1 MGCAGSKPHLPSL
14 SSNHINSPQKGFI
27 LFNAKTIEY
36 LSANETDIKTK
47 LIQRCEAKLIKTA
60 TISQSKSLLGNAK
73 RSLLSSSQ
81 SNQQIPPSGSNSK
94 DTSMVVVTAVDQQQ
108 DSTPTSKISNLSLA
122 NSSSISAQL
131 GNEYKPKEFAIYSAV
146 DYVLKYAI
154 NDFDIENFKSSNHLS
169 MKQIRKDI
177 MKKYTSSRQSSSKLN
192 NSISNNNSINNNNCT
207 NTMTLK
213 CQDTAFYKLALHTA
227 IDEFGSFI
235 QENFININEFQSTVK
250 EKSLEPED
258 DVNKNG
264 ANDDNKS
271 NTSSL
276 NDKEA
281 LKLKEA
287 LEVARQNFYKGKM
300 SMVCLNKAGG
310 YVVKEVKD
318 QTNDT
323 SILDK
328 SPSAK
333 NTTISQSPT
342 KESELD
348 HEVAKIISEKEQAD
362 SLAEFLRIKS
372 DSAKYLNETIDAIVS
387 YTTKSGIFNDITS
400 FEFEDEKEKTSFIA
414 QLQSAFDQCLIL
426 KENLEKSNN
435 LIKLFNSINE
445 NDYSSIDDKLVDLTV
460 NLDYVNKEF
469 KSYLKLLDDSL
480 RHQLN
485 HISKSNEE
493 NHNLVIKENSTK
505 ILEKNT
511 EIRELVNDL
520 YSNINS
526 LPKKLFLSKNLPH
539 PFVGNHS
546 PSLSSSSPPVSPKP
560 TLQIQ
565 PPSITID
572 NVSSVSPST
581 SISHEPIIK
590 QNSPLPKQQED
601 EEPAKNDH
609 PQPINIKKEIAYSIL
624 NIGEVL
630 AKQIDYYSLDTNAKE
645 GGEELNELIKLSEK
659 QAAYEK
665 QKLESQQQ
673 KVTQMS
679 KSNSS
684 SSTKSSSD
692 QSPVKQEEIQH
703 QRQEESAPAVAAALV
718 EEKTEVK
725 QPVEAVQ
732 VNHRDEELLDQ
743 NNKNNESIES
753 AGESSISSPSLSNS
767 LSPMSNSGSTS
778 PVNDVVEEK
787 QQEKESLEQ
796 DAVLISQDEQKL
808 RPSTT
813 PATTATTDYEDL
825 EKAKYQL
832 SNHHDEVSIQDDE
845 IAFLVKEINMNM
857 KLDAVNDK
865 IELESNEVTNV
876 VLVENNGA
884 SSEPKSS
891 SSSSDV
897 LSTYNNAGDNVHKYI
912 ENIIENASQHVN
924 ESNVV
929 FRNNEN
935 TNNNNNNNNSNRI
948 SLDEELLY
956 QLEQV
961 DKKVKYMNE
970 TCSENEEDDDEDL
983 DDENFD
989 FDESNSNDEKLF
1001 HPTRTP
1007 AKIKSQV
1014 RQNRAVDLHEEIK
1027 QISNVIHDLVQT
1039 INVNRNTNQQDEVEE
1054 QQVTSDNNSEDG
1066 SHNSAGSLSGGEYPL
1081 SKKPTSI
1088 PSPVV
1093 KVNVNSSTAIENS
1106 KILNN
1111 SIKRNGS
1118 TASQG
1123 SSSIPIRQTKILTK
1137 QRAQTFEDDQSNA
1150 NNESS
1155 INSESFKSAANNFES
1170 FVDLSTVSTS
1180 NKSNKKTATPDRL
1193 NKSLSTSSSSSS
1205 SSTSFKGAN
1214 TPTNTPIS
1222 NQTTPSSQ
1230 KFRSKLPVKK

>member
-36 LSANETDIKTK
+36 LSANETEIKSK
-47 LIQRCEAKLIKTA
+47 LIQRCEAKLIKPA

-73 RSLLSSSQ
+73 RSLLPSSQ
-81 SNQQIPPSGSNSK
+81 SNQQMPPNGK
-94 DTSMVVVTAVDQQQ
+94 DTNIAAGAD
-108 DSTPTSKISNLSLA
+108 DSLTTSKKSNLSLA
-122 NSSSISAQL
+122 NSSLISTQF

-192 NSISNNNSINNNNCT
+192 SSISNNNSMNNTST

-235 QENFININEFQSTVK
+235 QENFININEFQPIIK
-250 EKSLEPED
+250 EKSVEAED

-264 ANDDNKS
+264 ANDDNQS

-318 QTNDT
+318 QPNDT

-348 HEVAKIISEKEQAD
+348 QEVSKIVSEKQQAD
-362 SLAEFLRIKS
+362 SLAEFLRIKT
-372 DSAKYLNETIDAIVS
+372 DSAKYLSETIDAIVS

-400 FEFEDEKEKTSFIA
+400 LEFEDEKEKSSFIA

-426 KENLEKSNN
+426 KENLEKSNH
-435 LIKLFNSINE
+435 LIELLSSINE
-445 NDYSSIDDKLVDLTV
+445 KDYGSIDEKLIDLTV

-485 HISKSNEE
+485 HISKLGEE
-493 NHNLVIKENSTK
+493 NSNLLIKENSTK
-505 ILEKNT
+505 ILEKNS
-511 EIRELVNDL
+511 EIIKLVNDL

-526 LPKKLFLSKNLPH
+526 LPKKLFMSKDLPH
-539 PFVGNHS
+539 PIVANHS
-546 PSLSSSSPPVSPKP
+546 PSLSSTSPPVSPKP
-560 TLQIQ
+560 TQ

-572 NVSSVSPST
+572 KASSVSPSV
-581 SISHEPIIK
+581 SISNELVVK
-590 QNSPLPKQQED
+590 QNSPPSKQHQDNEEQE
-601 EEPAKNDH
+601 KNAH
-609 PQPINIKKEIAYSIL
+609 SQPINIKKEIAYSIL

-630 AKQIDYYSLDTNAKE
+630 AKQIDYYSLDTNGKD

-673 KVTQMS
+673 KMS

-684 SSTKSSSD
+684 SSTKSSTD
-692 QSPVKQEEIQH
+692 QSSVKQEEENNQN
-703 QRQEESAPAVAAALV
+703 QRKEEPAVTPAPA
-718 EEKTEVK
+718 EEKTTEIKESVVEVL
-725 QPVEAVQ
+725 E
-732 VNHRDEELLDQ
+732 VNNKDDELLDQ

-753 AGESSISSPSLSNS
+753 AGDSSLSSPSLSNS

-778 PVNDVVEEK
+778 PVNDVVDVKQEEK
-787 QQEKESLEQ
+787 EKEE
-796 DAVLISQDEQKL
+796 AILITQDEQKM
-808 RPSTT
+808 RPPPTSSTT
-813 PATTATTDYEDL
+813 NASTDYEDL
-825 EKAKYQL
+825 EKAKHQL
-832 SNHHDEVSIQDDE
+832 SNHDEVSIQDDE
-845 IAFLVKEINMNM
+845 IAYLVKEINMNM
-857 KLDAVNDK
+857 KLDTKNDK

-876 VLVENNGA
+876 ILVENSGA

-897 LSTYNNAGDNVHKYI
+897 LSTYNNNDKGENVHKYI
-912 ENIIENASQHVN
+912 ENIIENASQRVN
-924 ESNVV
+924 ESNAVV

-935 TNNNNNNNNSNRI
+935 TNKNDNNNTNSNRM

-970 TCSENEEDDDEDL
+970 TCSENEEDDEDEDL

-1014 RQNRAVDLHEEIK
+1014 RQNRTVDLHEEIK

-1039 INVNRNTNQQDEVEE
+1039 INVNRNANQPEVEVEE

-1066 SHNSAGSLSGGEYPL
+1066 SHNSGGSLSGGEYPL
-1081 SKKPTSI
+1081 TKKTASSI
-1088 PSPVV
+1088 PSPVI
-1093 KVNVNSSTAIENS
+1093 KVNISTSSTGIENS
-1106 KILNN
+1106 KKLNN
-1111 SIKRNGS
+1111 SVKRNGS

-1123 SSSIPIRQTKILTK
+1123 SSIPIRQAKISTK
-1137 QRAQTFEDDQSNA
+1137 QRGQTFEEDQTN

-1155 INSESFKSAANNFES
+1155 INSESFKSAVNFES
-1170 FVDLSTVSTS
+1170 FVDLSNVS

-1205 SSTSFKGAN
+1205 SSNSSYKGNN
-1214 TPTNTPIS
+1214 TPNNTPIS